1 MTRIKNEAEYQWA
14 VDRVEALLPLVSEET
29 PTTDPAYIEL
39 NLLTNLVADYSDEHY
54 AIGDPSLVD
63 ILKLRMY
70 ELDLTQNALA
80 KILKVSASR
89 VSEYLSGKT
98 EPTLKVGRRM
108 CKELN
113 IPSDI
118 VLGV

>member
-1 MTRIKNEAEYQWA
+1 MTKIENENEYRWA
-14 VDRVEALLPLVSEET
+14 VERVEQLLPIVNEDT
-29 PTTDPAYIEL
+29 PSSDSAYIEL

-54 AIGDPSLVD
+54 AIGEPSLVD
-63 ILKLRMY
+63 VLKLRMY
-70 ELDLTQNALA
+70 ERGLTQAALA

-89 VSEYLSGKT
+89 VSEYLSGKSD
-98 EPTLKVGRRM
+98 PTLKVGRRM
-108 CKELN
+108 CTELN